1 MRQTSIYV
9 PGSSQNHSGP
19 KPRNDAFHH
28 PRKEGENNERKKKSN
43 KPSLMTQVAVAPEN
57 SSLIS
62 KLTHKES
69 AQGNSMMMELEETL
83 KKIDEE
89 LGLNSETEYLVS
101 IPVPVDAQFEIP
113 VVRDSVSHTISA

>member
-1 MRQTSIYV
+1 
-9 PGSSQNHSGP
+9 
-19 KPRNDAFHH
+19 
-28 PRKEGENNERKKKSN
+28 
-43 KPSLMTQVAVAPEN
+43 
-57 SSLIS
+57 
-62 KLTHKES
+62 
-69 AQGNSMMMELEETL
+69 MMMEFEETL

>member
-1 MRQTSIYV
+1 MRRTLIYV

-19 KPRNDAFHH
+19 KPCNDAFHH

-43 KPSLMTQVAVAPEN
+43 KPSSTTQVAVASEN
-57 SSLIS
+57 SSSIL
-62 KLTHKES
+62 KLSHKES
-69 AQGNSMMMELEETL
+69 AQGNSMMMEFEKTL

-113 VVRDSVSHTISA
+113 VARDSVSHTIFA